1 MHRVHSNLFP
11 FLVCVSLLYRESW
24 VPVSLINF
32 LIWWILLDMT
42 NLLLLPLNPSMWRC
56 PPHPAEALTP
66 ASSPRSRCPPHL
78 TRAPASRASWPF
90 VWAWPG
96 CSQLA
101 LWCPCRVPS
110 VTVTAGLVA
119 QERGR
124 PSLEVFS
131 FTLMFLARG
140 FFLFFWCSLSRLV
153 WGLTFSL
160 ILGSLQK
167 FISANISSP
176 LRIFFSPSMYAIMWM
191 LISFPS
197 LFCVSWVFL
206 CVFSLFLMSFGRV
219 L

>member
-1 MHRVHSNLFP
+1 
-11 FLVCVSLLYRESW
+11 
-24 VPVSLINF
+24 
-32 LIWWILLDMT
+32 MT

-90 VWAWPG
+90 VWVWPG
-96 CSQLA
+96 CSHLA

-140 FFLFFWCSLSRLV
+140 FFLF
-153 WGLTFSL
+153 
-160 ILGSLQK
+160 
-167 FISANISSP
+167 
-176 LRIFFSPSMYAIMWM
+176 
-191 LISFPS
+191 
-197 LFCVSWVFL
+197 
-206 CVFSLFLMSFGRV
+206 LMSFEPFSLRSYIFSNSGKFTEVYFCKYFITLTYFFLSFYVCYYVDVDFLPFSV
-219 L
+219 LYVLSFPLCIFSLSHVFWESTLKVLFWKTDILAY